1 MLKST
6 ISSKGQ
12 ITVPA
17 EIRERLGLDAG
28 TVVLFDLQAR
38 GVLVRKGSVGEHP
51 VHKVF
56 GILKPR
62 LAIDSLTLLDEMRGP
77 RPGGARAKATR
88 GKAS

>member
-17 EIRERLGLDAG
+17 EVRERFGLEAG
-28 TVVLFDLQAR
+28 TVVLFDLRQD
-38 GVLVRKGSVGEHP
+38 GVLLRKGAVGEHP
-51 VHKVF
+51 VDKVF

-62 LAIDSLTLLDEMRGP
+62 ERADSLCLLDEMRGP
-77 RPGGARAKATR
+77 RPGGPR
-88 GKAS
+88 GKAR